1 MDTFAIYCELLFAG
15 ERGQRW
21 RLIVGALNGKVAA
34 AAAVVN
40 VTINHEKI
48 YLSIGSV
55 LMAVVA
61 ISIYLYV

>member
-34 AAAVVN
+34 AAVN